1 MTPSSLCAATRTA
14 NRFFGGCSGCGLHRR
29 IPKTDSTTECRYIV
43 PIRIQEHSQNAS
55 KITSAAVMV
64 SCPLVL
70 KYLIGELDPAEERQP
85 FHCLALPS
93 LPPAAATTDRMRH
106 APPPPAQHRH

>member
-29 IPKTDSTTECRYIV
+29 IPKTDSTTECWYIV

-55 KITSAAVMV
+55 KITSAAVMG
-64 SCPLVL
+64 SCPLDL
-70 KYLIGELDPAEERQP
+70 KYLQGELSPVEHCQP
-85 FHCLALPS
+85 FRFLRVSS
-93 LPPAAATTDRMRH
+93 LPPGAA
-106 APPPPAQHRH
+106 